1 MIDYYSMIVR
11 AISHLGSNTLEARQT
26 LYESAR
32 AALLDKFGGM
42 EALASS
48 DLALAHERLAL
59 ALAII
64 QVEKDTPTS
73 QSPA

>member
-1 MIDYYSMIVR
+1 MIDYYSMIFR
-11 AISHLGSNTLEARQT
+11 AISRLGSNTPEARQK
-26 LYESAR
+26 LYEGAR
-32 AALLDKFGGM
+32 AALLDKFGGR

-64 QVEKDTPTS
+64 QVEKDTATI